1 MEELSKFIAKGLQK
15 TIDDLCRV
23 VEHYMKY
30 EVDGDCFSDEQHF
43 ENAVRAVLAQA
54 SFDVREKQDV
64 KNAVESINE
73 RCFSDINR
81 QIPDIEVHCSDGVV
95 FLELKFRNSPQEYQK
110 DIEKVANYLKHGK
123 CDAAGVLFL
132 DDTRRDGW
140 KQCLKNT
147 RYYYLWRI
155 GKKAKLNM

>member
-1 MEELSKFIAKGLQK
+1 MEELFKYVAKGQQK

-73 RCFSDINR
+73 RCFGNINR
-81 QIPDIEVHCSDGVV
+81 QIPDIEIYCADGIV
-95 FLELKFRNSPQEYQK
+95 FLELKFKRTPQVYQE
-110 DIEKVANYLKHGK
+110 DEEKCANYLKQGK
-123 CDAAGVLFL
+123 CNAAGVLFL
-132 DDTRRDGW
+132 DDTERLNW
-140 KQCLKNT
+140 KRCLKNT
-147 RYYYLWRI
+147 KYYYLWKLQ
-155 GKKAKLNM
+155 KKTL

>member
-73 RCFSDINR
+73 RCFGDINR
-81 QIPDIEVHCSDGVV
+81 QIPDIEIHCADGLV
-95 FLELKFRNSPQEYQK
+95 FLELKFKRSPNVYQE
-110 DIEKVANYLKHGK
+110 DEEKCANYLKQGK
-123 CDAAGVLFL
+123 CNAAGVLFL
-132 DDTRRDGW
+132 DDTERLNW

-147 RYYYLWRI
+147 KYYYLWKLQ
-155 GKKAKLNM
+155 KKTL